1 MKKINIL
8 IVTLLLTVSSL
19 MAQIP
24 EAINF
29 QAIARDQAGAVMVN
43 TNIQIR
49 LTIIDSVSGGT
60 AVYQEL
66 RALTTNN
73 YGSFSFQIGQGA
85 DYVTIGTFADINW
98 PTGDKHLKIDYD
110 PTNTFD
116 WSLTLGTIHLVSVP
130 YAMAAGS
137 VTYIDLTGVQD
148 GDVLVY
154 NSATQKFEPG
164 QVNST
169 PDWANVQNKPNFAT
183 VATTGDYTDL
193 SNQPTIPTNVS
204 QLANDANYLTSIS
217 ETDPV
222 FTVWN
227 KDYADLTNQPTTI
240 TTTQASEI
248 TANTAKNTYPTADA
262 TKLAGIEAGA
272 EVNVNADWDVTNG
285 DAQILNKPDLNV
297 YLTTE
302 VDGSITNELQDIS
315 IIGHNI
321 TITNGS
327 TITIP
332 DNVNDADAD
341 ATNEIQNLSEVLTQS
356 NDAGATQIKNVTDP
370 TDAQDAVTKAYVDNL
385 WDMILD
391 LQAQAGVDDVDGN
404 HYKTV
409 RIGNQVW
416 MAENLKVTHYPNG
429 DAIPLVTGN
438 TAWGNLANDNTS
450 DAYSYYN
457 NSSANATTYGALY
470 TYAAAIGDNWA
481 RDNAANQGVCPDG
494 WHLPT
499 SAEWNTLNTYLG
511 TNAGSKL
518 AGNAALWTDGNLD
531 QSADFG
537 TSGFSALPSG
547 YRSDYDG
554 SFGGLGGNGYWWS
567 ATESGSNANYRNLY
581 YNNTGVNSTNGIKSD
596 GFSVRCV
603 RD

>member
-1 MKKINIL
+1 MALKNRNMKKINIL

-29 QAIARDQAGAVMVN
+29 QAIARDGNGDVMVN

-66 RALTTNN
+66 RALSTNN

-85 DYVTIGTFADINW
+85 DYVTIGTFAGINW

-130 YAMAAGS
+130 YALASGS

-164 QVNST
+164 QVNGT
-169 PDWANVQNKPNFAT
+169 PDWADVQNKPNFAI
-183 VATTGDYTDL
+183 VATSGDYTDL
-193 SNQPTIPTNVS
+193 SNQPAIPTNVS
-204 QLANDANYLTSIS
+204 QLSNDANYLTTVT
-217 ETDPV
+217 ETDPT
-222 FTVWN
+222 FTAWD

-240 TTTQASEI
+240 TTIQASEI
-248 TANTAKNTYPTADA
+248 TANTTKNTYPTADA
-262 TKLAGIEAGA
+262 TKLAGIETGA
-272 EVNVNADWDVTNG
+272 EVNVNTDWDATSG
-285 DAQILNKPDLNV
+285 DAQILNKPDLSV
-297 YLTTE
+297 YLITE

-315 IIGHNI
+315 IIGHDI

-356 NDAGATQIKNVTDP
+356 NNAGAQIKNVTDP
-370 TDAQDAVTKAYVDNL
+370 TEAQDAATKAYVDL
-385 WDMILD
+385 LEARIYALEHPPITLTDI
-391 LQAQAGVDDVDGN
+391 DGN
-404 HYKTV
+404 TYNAIE
-409 RIGNQVW
+409 IGTQVW
-416 MAENLKVTHYPNG
+416 MSENLKVTHYPNG
-429 DAIPLVTGN
+429 DAIPLVTDN
-438 TAWGNLANDNTS
+438 TAWGNLADDNTS
-450 DAYSYYN
+450 DAYSYYD
-457 NSSANATTYGALY
+457 NSSTNATTYGALY
-470 TYAAAIGDNWA
+470 
-481 RDNAANQGVCPDG
+481 
-494 WHLPT
+494 
-499 SAEWNTLNTYLG
+499 LN
-511 TNAGSKL
+511 
-518 AGNAALWTDGNLD
+518 
-531 QSADFG
+531 
-537 TSGFSALPSG
+537 
-547 YRSDYDG
+547 
-554 SFGGLGGNGYWWS
+554 
-567 ATESGSNANYRNLY
+567 
-581 YNNTGVNSTNGIKSD
+581 
-596 GFSVRCV
+596 
-603 RD
+603 